1 MQLRCPKCCSEE
13 AALVDRGTR
22 LECGNCA
29 AVFVREEALVA
40 VADAEAELPPAAPSA
55 ELFRLDRERA
65 AEELR
70 GPEGA
75 ISVVNPYSDADE
87 LNALA
92 DDALTA
98 QIVTRE
104 DADAHFAI
112 YPMSLSEP
120 DPIVSVN
127 PGTGP
132 ALLGHSIK
140 LRQHEGEDP
149 VSFTLRLLGDMV
161 AEANRLA
168 GSGCAFDTKAQ
179 ETPTISEQAASETEA
194 ETTSRRYALVVV
206 LDAASPEQ
214 AWEAVHGLVGGLE
227 GGGEPDCIYV
237 GAPWQGIPAD
247 AADLSTERLDLG
259 MSVPDGE
266 GGFVAASTAL
276 RPCFD

>member
-1 MQLRCPKCCSEE
+1 M
-13 AALVDRGTR
+13 
-22 LECGNCA
+22 
-29 AVFVREEALVA
+29 
-40 VADAEAELPPAAPSA
+40 
-55 ELFRLDRERA
+55 ELFHFDRARA
-65 AEELR
+65 LASITD
-70 GPEGA
+70 PDGA
-75 ISVVNPYSDADE
+75 LWPVNAYSDADE

-104 DADAHFAI
+104 DAGAHFAI

-132 ALLGHSIK
+132 ALLGYSIK

-161 AEANRLA
+161 AEANRLIRA
-168 GSGCAFDTKAQ
+168 HCPDDAQ
-179 ETPTISEQAASETEA
+179 LDRPREIEA
-194 ETTSRRYALVVV
+194 EAEATSRRYALVVV
-206 LDAASPEQ
+206 LDAQSPEQ
-214 AWEAVHGLVGGLE
+214 AWEALHGLLSGLE
-227 GGGEPDCIYV
+227 GDGEPDCVYV
-237 GAPWQGIPAD
+237 GAPWQGIPA
-247 AADLSTERLDLG
+247 AAEDLSTERLVLG